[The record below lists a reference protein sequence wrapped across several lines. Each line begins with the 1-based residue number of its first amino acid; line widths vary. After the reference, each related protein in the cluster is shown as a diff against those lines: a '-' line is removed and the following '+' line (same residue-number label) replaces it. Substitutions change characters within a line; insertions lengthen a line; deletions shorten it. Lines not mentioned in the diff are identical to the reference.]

1 MDEFHTKVCPNSPAL
16 YGVVIHMAK
25 AVWPLSFIT

>member
-1 MDEFHTKVCPNSPAL
+1 MDEFHTKVYPKTAL